1 MNTGQNENAP
11 GTLAGVQGALI
22 NTNLLRI
29 IPLPVVPENIAI
41 DLKRLNQWV
50 VWKLVNRHGKQSK
63 FPYDAKQPNRFAKS
77 NDPAT
82 WSDFDTAL
90 ATYRTLNFSGIGFAF
105 AAGDGLCGIDLD
117 HVIDRETGVVE
128 PWALEIAEK
137 FRGAYIEIS
146 PSGTGLRIFC
156 RGKPIRTGKGTV
168 EKRIEVYD
176 HTSPRYLTVTGVLWP
191 GV

>member
-1 MNTGQNENAP
+1 MKNPDSKTF
-11 GTLAGVQGALI
+11 T
-22 NTNLLRI
+22 
-29 IPLPVVPENIAI
+29 PLKVIPENIPI
-41 DLKRLNQWV
+41 DLKNLPQWMVWRLMFRNG
-50 VWKLVNRHGKQSK
+50 KLSK
-63 FPYDAKQPNRFAKS
+63 VPFNARTDRFGKS
-77 NDPAT
+77 NNPAT
-82 WSDFDTAL
+82 WCPFETAIS
-90 ATYRTLNFSGIGFAF
+90 AYRTGRYDGIGFAF

-117 HVIDRETGVVE
+117 HVIDRETSVVE

-137 FRGAYIEIS
+137 FRGTYIEVS

-168 EKRIEVYD
+168 EKRIEIYD